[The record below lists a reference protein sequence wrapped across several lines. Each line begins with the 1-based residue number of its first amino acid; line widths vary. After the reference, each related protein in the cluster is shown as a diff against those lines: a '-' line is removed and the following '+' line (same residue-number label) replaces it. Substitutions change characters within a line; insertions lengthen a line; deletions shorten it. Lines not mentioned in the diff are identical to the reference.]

1 MIDIPSQI
9 GAIARAVGAPAVSS
23 AEPSL
28 GVTVTRRYPAP
39 VEDVWDAIVDPH
51 RLRRWFLPI
60 SGDLRVGGTFQ
71 LEGNAGG
78 SILACE
84 APRLLRVTFGGEAS
98 VVEVRLTAEG
108 DETLFELL
116 HTVPLAMAGSAAG
129 ALFVGPGWDGG
140 VMALA
145 LYLAGESPADPVE
158 AGNSPEAQEF
168 CRQSA
173 HAWADVAT
181 ASGLATADEIATA
194 LDASLKQFAPDL
206 YQD

>member
-9 GAIARAVGAPAVSS
+9 GAIARAVGAPVVSS
-23 AEPSL
+23 GEPSL

-84 APRLLRVTFGGEAS
+84 APRLLRVTFGGETS

-108 DETLFELL
+108 DETLFEL
-116 HTVPLAMAGSAAG
+116 V
-129 ALFVGPGWDGG
+129 
-140 VMALA
+140 
-145 LYLAGESPADPVE
+145 
-158 AGNSPEAQEF
+158 
-168 CRQSA
+168 
-173 HAWADVAT
+173 
-181 ASGLATADEIATA
+181 
-194 LDASLKQFAPDL
+194 
-206 YQD
+206 